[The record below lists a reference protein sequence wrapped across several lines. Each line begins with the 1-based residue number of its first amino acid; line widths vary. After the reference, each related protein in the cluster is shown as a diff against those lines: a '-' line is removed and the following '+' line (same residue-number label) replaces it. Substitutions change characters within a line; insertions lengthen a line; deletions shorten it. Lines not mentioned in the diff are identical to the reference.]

1 MTAKNPTSDS
11 KTPSLNARQTRFV
24 EEYLVDLNA
33 TQAAI
38 RAGYS
43 KNTAAEIGYENLTKP
58 HIQDAIAKGKKS
70 ISNRVEVTQDRV
82 IAGMLEF
89 ADADLSDEDQS
100 IKPSDKLKAWEM
112 LGRHVG
118 LFEKDN
124 SRKVEVDLVD
134 HAAAA
139 RAKLEKSLA

>member
-1 MTAKNPTSDS
+1 MTAKKSTAKA
-11 KTPSLNARQTRFV
+11 KTPTLNAKQTRFV
-24 EEYLVDLNA
+24 EEYLIDLNA

-43 KNTAAEIGYENLTKP
+43 KNTARQMGAENLSKP
-58 HIQDAIAKGKKS
+58 VIQEAIAEGMKS
-70 ISNRVEVTQDRV
+70 LSDRVEVTQDRV

-89 ADADLSDEDQS
+89 ADADLSDEEQS

-124 SRKVEVDLVD
+124 TSKVEVDLVD
-134 HAAAA
+134 HAASAL
-139 RAKLEKSLA
+139 AKLEKSLA

>member
-43 KNTAAEIGYENLTKP
+43 KNTARQMGAENLSKPVIQEAISEGTK
-58 HIQDAIAKGKKS
+58 S
-70 ISNRVEVTQDRV
+70 LSNRSEVTQDRV

>member
-1 MTAKNPTSDS
+1 MTTKKSTAKT
-11 KTPSLNARQTRFV
+11 KTPTLNARQTRFV
-24 EEYLVDLNA
+24 EEYLIDLNA
-33 TQAAI
+33 TQAYI

-43 KNTAAEIGYENLTKP
+43 KNGANVASSNLLANIS
-58 HIQDAIAKGKKS
+58 IQEAISEGMKS
-70 ISNRVEVTQDRV
+70 LSSRSEVTQDRV

-89 ADADLSDEDQS
+89 ADADLSDEEQS

-124 SRKVEVDLVD
+124 TSKVEVDLVD
-134 HAAAA
+134 HAATAL
-139 RAKLEKSLA
+139 AKLEKSLA